1 MVKTQ
6 KKFNYLKLHFRINL
20 IIFHNPDEKS
30 ESISADG
37 KNSTNIHI
45 DLLEKKRKPCRKK
58 KIQKQKIYGKFSYIT
73 LKS

>member
-30 ESISADG
+30 ESVSADG

-45 DLLEKKRKPCRKK
+45 DFLEKKEETLPKK
-58 KIQKQKIYGKFSYIT
+58 KNSKTKN
-73 LKS
+73 LW